1 MSSSGNG
8 HAHVPAEIIEFQY
21 PPIAEE
27 VLRRPRRRPLWT
39 PLILFLLTIISTLSV
54 GAEFSISYSQNRE
67 PFSSNEN
74 PFVTMVKPFEHPEM
88 LALGIPFSFTL
99 LGILLAHELGHYF
112 TCRRYGI
119 DVTYPYFIPA
129 PTILGTFGAFIRIR
143 SPIPDRRA
151 LFDVGLSGPV
161 VGFVFAVPALI
172 FAIAHSKIV
181 PGLGADP
188 NVLLR
193 FGNPPLVQMLIS
205 IFHPQTPQHDVL
217 LHPVGRA
224 AWVGLFVTALN
235 LLPAW
240 QLDGGHILYCLTSRL
255 HRRISIGVA
264 AIILLMGILGVWK
277 DLFWDGWLM
286 WGGLLLPFS
295 WFFRHPPLMNRW
307 EPLDPKRRMWAVFAL
322 VIFVL
327 CFTPWPTTNP

>member
-1 MSSSGNG
+1 MSSTGNG
-8 HAHVPAEIIEFQY
+8 HSHVPAEVVEFQY
-21 PPIAEE
+21 PPIAEV
-27 VLRRPRRRPLWT
+27 VLRKPRRRPIWA
-39 PLILFLLTIISTLSV
+39 PLILFLLTVISTLAV
-54 GAEFSISYSQNRE
+54 GTEFSISYSQNRE
-67 PFSSNEN
+67 PFSSDEN
-74 PFVTMVKPFEHPEM
+74 PFVTMARPFQHPE
-88 LALGIPFSFTL
+88 LLTLGVPFSFTL

-112 TCRRYGI
+112 TCRKYGI

-143 SPIPDRRA
+143 SPIPTRKA

-172 FAIAHSKIV
+172 FAIANSKIV
-181 PGLGADP
+181 PGLGLSDP
-188 NVLLR
+188 TGLR
-193 FGNPPLVQMLIS
+193 FGNPPLVQLLVAILR
-205 IFHPQTPQHDVL
+205 PNTPAGDVL

-240 QLDGGHILYCLTSRL
+240 QLDGGHVLYCLTSRL
-255 HRRISIGVA
+255 HRRISLGVG
-264 AIILLMGILGVWK
+264 AIILSMGLLGVWRN
-277 DLFWDGWLM
+277 LFWDGWIM
-286 WGGLLLPFS
+286 WGTLLVVFS

-322 VIFVL
+322 IIFVL